1 MAVSRHST
9 EQESDFSTG
18 LCFLVLAERDT
29 STLRLTSHQFINPS
43 GGKNNSFSVVP
54 AKVPELILIDPAYWA
69 TLEPIIIILIY
80 QRWVILP

>member
-1 MAVSRHST
+1 MTVSRHSA

-18 LCFLVLAERDT
+18 VCFFVLAERDT
-29 STLRLTSHQFINPS
+29 STLRLTSHQW
-43 GGKNNSFSVVP
+43 GRKYSFSIVP
-54 AKVPELILIDPAYWA
+54 AKVPELILIDPAYWV